1 MVTVAA
7 LAALLTAQPVDTSTA
22 ATYQAAAILWRQR
35 AKDERSA
42 HQTTQA
48 RLQVTIAS
56 LRECEARTELERT
69 QRVSRAS
76 RTWLAVG
83 AGVAGLGVGVG
94 VAGLATGEERATL
107 GGLVGVLVGGILGG
121 VSFFLF

>member
-1 MVTVAA
+1 MTVAA
-7 LAALLTAQPVDTSTA
+7 LAALLSAQPVDTSTA

-48 RLQVTIAS
+48 RLEATIAS
-56 LRECEARTELERT
+56 LGECQARTELERVE
-69 QRVSRAS
+69 RVSRTS

-83 AGVAGLGVGVG
+83 AGVAGLGAGVG
-94 VAGLATGEERATL
+94 VAGLATGKESAAL
-107 GGLVGVLVGGILGG
+107 GGLAGVLVGGLLGS

>member
-1 MVTVAA
+1 MIGLA
-7 LAALLTAQPVDTSTA
+7 LAALLSAQPVDTSTA

-48 RLQVTIAS
+48 RLEATIAS
-56 LRECEARTELERT
+56 LGECQARTELERT
-69 QRVSRAS
+69 QRVSRTS

-83 AGVAGLGVGVG
+83 AGVAGLGAGVG
-94 VAGLATGEERATL
+94 VAGLATGEERAAL
-107 GGLVGVLVGGILGG
+107 GGLVGVLVGSILGG
-121 VSFFLF
+121 VSFYLF

>member
-1 MVTVAA
+1 MTVAA
-7 LAALLTAQPVDTSTA
+7 LAALLSAQPVDTSTA

-48 RLQVTIAS
+48 RLEATIAS
-56 LRECEARTELERT
+56 LGECQARTELERT
-69 QRVSRAS
+69 QRVSRTS

-83 AGVAGLGVGVG
+83 AGVAGLGAGVG
-94 VAGLATGEERATL
+94 VAGLATGKESAAL
-107 GGLVGVLVGGILGG
+107 GGLAGVLVGGLLGS

>member
-1 MVTVAA
+1 MTVAA
-7 LAALLTAQPVDTSTA
+7 LAALLSAQPVDTSTA

-48 RLQVTIAS
+48 KLQATIAS
-56 LRECEARTELERT
+56 LGECQARTEVERVE
-69 QRVSRAS
+69 RVSRTS

-83 AGVAGLGVGVG
+83 AGVAGLGAGVG
-94 VAGLATGEERATL
+94 VAGLATGEERAAL
-107 GGLVGVLVGGILGG
+107 GGLVGVLVGGLLGS

>member
-1 MVTVAA
+1 MIA
-7 LAALLTAQPVDTSTA
+7 LAIAALLTAQPVDTSTA

-48 RLQVTIAS
+48 RLQATIAS
-56 LRECEARTELERT
+56 LGECQARTELERVE
-69 QRVSRAS
+69 RVSRTS

-83 AGVAGLGVGVG
+83 AGVAGLGAGVG
-94 VAGLATGEERATL
+94 VAGVATGEERAAL
-107 GGLVGVLVGGILGG
+107 GGLVGVLIGGILGG
-121 VSFFLF
+121 VSFLLF

>member
-1 MVTVAA
+1 MTVAA
-7 LAALLTAQPVDTSTA
+7 LAALLTASPVDTSTA

-48 RLQVTIAS
+48 RLEATIAS
-56 LRECEARTELERT
+56 LDECQARSELERVE
-69 QRVSRAS
+69 RVSRTS

-83 AGVAGLGVGVG
+83 AGVAGLGAGVG
-94 VAGLATGEERATL
+94 VAGLATGEERAAL
-107 GGLVGVLVGGILGG
+107 GGLVSVLVGGILGS
-121 VSFFLF
+121 VSFYLF

>member
-1 MVTVAA
+1 MTIA
-7 LAALLTAQPVDTSTA
+7 LVALLTASPVDTSTA

-48 RLQVTIAS
+48 RLQSTIAS
-56 LRECEARTELERT
+56 LSECEARTELERAE
-69 QRVSRAS
+69 RVSRAS

-83 AGVAGLGVGVG
+83 VGVAGVGAGVGI
-94 VAGLATGEERATL
+94 AGLATGEERVAL
-107 GGLVGVLVGGILGG
+107 GGLVGVLVGGILGS
-121 VSFFLF
+121 VSFYLF